1 MASRH
6 SGLVKQ
12 LIMCCPI
19 LTQRL
24 FDEEK
29 GLIGT
34 CDHYC
39 IVCMVAGTAEVTAEE
54 LLSFLFFLICHMVTV
69 QVGTDFPPPPAMT
82 CSHLFLNQPKLSP
95 PTGARLPAARV
106 PGARLKTTSL
116 TPNLGRREHSPRTC
130 TFTVAGASIIQAS
143 QLRDSLLVSPQE
155 NISTLSTPRE
165 AGVRDMHGFPCPDLA
180 STPQTPAP
188 TPPLDLSPR
197 VGSHWRPS
205 D

>member
-1 MASRH
+1 
-6 SGLVKQ
+6 
-12 LIMCCPI
+12 
-19 LTQRL
+19 
-24 FDEEK
+24 
-29 GLIGT
+29 
-34 CDHYC
+34 
-39 IVCMVAGTAEVTAEE
+39 MVAGTAEVTAEE

-180 STPQTPAP
+180 SKPQTPAFLP
-188 TPPLDLSPR
+188 GWALTGDHLIS
-197 VGSHWRPS
+197 
-205 D
+205 

>member
-24 FDEEK
+24 FDEKKELK
-29 GLIGT
+29 GT

-39 IVCMVAGTAEVTAEE
+39 TVCMVAGTAEVTTEE
-54 LLSFLFFLICHMVTV
+54 LVSFLFFLTCHMAAI
-69 QVGTDFPPPPAMT
+69 QAGTDFPPPTATT
-82 CSHLFLNQPKLSP
+82 CSHLSLNQPKPSP
-95 PTGARLPAARV
+95 PTGARLPAAHV
-106 PGARLKTTSL
+106 PGARLKTTYL

-130 TFTVAGASIIQAS
+130 TFMVAGASTVQAS
-143 QLRDSLLVSPQE
+143 QFRDSPRVSTQE
-155 NISTLSTPRE
+155 NISTLSTPR
-165 AGVRDMHGFPCPDLA
+165 ATRGFPCPDLA
-180 STPQTPAP
+180 SKPQTPAS
-188 TPPLDLSPR
+188 TPALGLSPR

>member
-29 GLIGT
+29 GLRGT